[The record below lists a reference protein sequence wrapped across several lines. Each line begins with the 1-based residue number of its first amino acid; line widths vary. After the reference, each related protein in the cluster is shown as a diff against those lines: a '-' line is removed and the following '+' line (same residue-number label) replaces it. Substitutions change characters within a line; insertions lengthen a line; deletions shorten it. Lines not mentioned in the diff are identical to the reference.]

1 MAQAILASQQENPFE
16 GAIVTEPDNKQK
28 NENDEKVQ
36 AGLMQD
42 DKFVEDLMSLVKG
55 DEAEEAEEKD
65 KKDEKSGE
73 KKQ

>member
-1 MAQAILASQQENPFE
+1 
-16 GAIVTEPDNKQK
+16 
-28 NENDEKVQ
+28 
-36 AGLMQD
+36 MQD

-73 KKQ
+73 KK